1 MRISFHLSLRC
12 APIFIFLHF
21 PMKSVVILLISLIAA
36 LSSAAQTPSV
46 VRSITASGRNKV
58 VQPAKLTQM
67 LLPSARSSVSNADD
81 AANEDLSVTST
92 SKGAGFRIQIYSD
105 SNSETAKNSAR
116 AKAANISSK
125 FPEYR
130 TYVTYNSP
138 YWRLRVGDFRTRE
151 EAAEVAD
158 MLKHSFPSYAKEIR
172 VVHDRINIQ
181 R

>member
-1 MRISFHLSLRC
+1 
-12 APIFIFLHF
+12 
-21 PMKSVVILLISLIAA
+21 MKSVFILLISLAA
-36 LSSAAQTPSV
+36 AFSSLAQTPSV

-67 LLPSARSSVSNADD
+67 LQPVTTPALSSAEDAGSEELPSA
-81 AANEDLSVTST
+81 ST
-92 SKGAGFRIQIYSD
+92 VKGAGFRVQIYSD

-172 VVHDRINIQ
+172 VVHDRINTQ